1 MLEVLIAILISIG
14 AVSTKQSTQL
24 SEKDA
29 IRIAQQNGVDSAIWE
44 MNEEN

>member
-24 SEKDA
+24 SEKEA
-29 IRIAQQNGVDSAIWE
+29 VSIAERNGVDSAIWE
-44 MNEEN
+44 MSEGN